1 MCHGK
6 RAATALLIALFF
18 TGCDG
23 QSESTQDLESVGVG
37 ATPLAVSTVLLD
49 LTELT
54 EPIFVTGTILPLK
67 STDIAPLVGGLIDE
81 IYVRVGDRVEKG
93 EPLFRMRQKDFEIK
107 LSRLVNAE
115 RLAEAEFTD
124 AKRDLEN
131 AVALRKKDAFS
142 VEQLDDRQT
151 RVEVTN
157 ARRGIAR
164 ANLAEAQKELD
175 DSTTLA
181 PYRGVITRR
190 GVDEGTYI
198 PSIMRSERSVLQIQK
213 IDIMV
218 ALLYVPEVH
227 LQSIEL
233 GTPGRVHIPSMNQT
247 YESKV
252 DLINDRIDPKTRT
265 IDVRLGVLNPDYQ
278 IKPGLFIE
286 VELIPKP
293 RQGILLPP
301 NSTKGLGS
309 TRYLF
314 VVENGIA
321 SQRQVK
327 VRELNDGSLELLDD
341 IAPNTRIIVGKSI
354 HMVSDGA
361 SVIISDQ
368 SYVDS

>member
-1 MCHGK
+1 M
-6 RAATALLIALFF
+6 T
-18 TGCDG
+18 
-23 QSESTQDLESVGVG
+23 
-37 ATPLAVSTVLLD
+37 TVLLEP
-49 LTELT
+49 TELT
-54 EPIFVTGTILPLK
+54 EPIFVTGTILPLR

-81 IYVRVGDRVEKG
+81 FYVRVGDRVEKG
-93 EPLFRMRQKDFEIK
+93 DPLFRMRQKDFEIN
-107 LSRLVNAE
+107 LSRLVNAK
-115 RLAEAEFTD
+115 RLADAEFTD

-131 AVALRKKDAFS
+131 AVELRKKKAFS
-142 VEQLDDRQT
+142 AEQLDDRQT
-151 RVEVTN
+151 RVDVTD

-190 GVDEGTYI
+190 GIDEGTYI
-198 PSIMRSERSVLQIQK
+198 PSIMRSERAVLQIQQ

-218 ALLYVPEVH
+218 ALLFVPEVH

-252 DLINDRIDPKTRT
+252 ELINDRIDTKTRT
-265 IDVRLGVLNPDYQ
+265 IDVRLGVPNADYQ

-293 RQGILLPP
+293 RTGILLPP
-301 NSTKGLGS
+301 DSSKGLGS

-314 VVENGIA
+314 VVENGMA
-321 SQRQVK
+321 AQREVK
-327 VRELNDGSLELLDD
+327 VRELSDGSLEVLSD
-341 IAPNTRIIVGKSI
+341 IAPDTRIIVGKSI
-354 HMVSDGA
+354 HLVSDGA
-361 SVIISDQ
+361 PVTFSDQ
-368 SYVDS
+368 SDSDQPDSDQSDVDS